1 MQISHEILDR
11 IAAAEKT
18 LRREEET
25 SIELRRLSPGAVA
38 ALREIGVM
46 RAIQPRR
53 YGGFEADP
61 RVFNEALYE
70 ISRFSSAAGWVAGVV
85 GVHSWHLGLFPDQ
98 AQQDVWGENPDA
110 WISSSYGPS
119 GTYTQVDGGF
129 ELTGR
134 WGFSSGSDHCDWAF
148 VGAMSRDH
156 GDGPPVYR
164 HFLLPRADY
173 QIHDVWDT
181 SGLAGTGS
189 NDIQVSAAFVPAH
202 RAMDTADL
210 YRLDCAGREVNTGPL
225 FDVPW
230 YSMFVNAI
238 VMPMVGMARSTLDG
252 CLDFH
257 RERVAADPGK
267 TPSPITLAELA
278 AADSQIDAA
287 RLVLQSNLGD
297 IVETVTAGRDVSIEQ
312 RQRSKRDHVSAVQ
325 WAVAGADS
333 AYMSGGPRAIK
344 LSDPMQRTWRDVHA
358 GQHHAMNLRDTP
370 HGEYG
375 AYLVSGIPG
384 GLY

>member
-1 MQISHEILDR
+1 MKISHEVLDR
-11 IAAAEKT
+11 IGDAEKA
-18 LRREEET
+18 LRVEEEP
-25 SIELRRLSPGAVA
+25 SIALRRLSPAAVQT
-38 ALREIGVM
+38 LRETGVM
-46 RAIQPRR
+46 RIIQPKR
-53 YGGFEADP
+53 YGGYEADP
-61 RVFNEALYE
+61 RVFNEALFE

-85 GVHSWHLGLFPDQ
+85 GVHSWHLGLYSDQ
-98 AQQDVWGENPDA
+98 AQQEVWGEDPDT

-119 GTYTQVDGGF
+119 GTYVEVDGGF

-189 NDIQVSAAFVPAH
+189 NDIQVSGAFVPAH
-202 RAMDTADL
+202 RAMKVDDL
-210 YRLDCAGREVNTGPL
+210 YQLACPGREVNTGPL

-230 YSMFVNAI
+230 YSMFLNAI
-238 VMPMVGMARSTLDG
+238 VMPIVGMARSTLDD

-257 RERVAADPGK
+257 RERAAADPAK
-267 TPSPITLAELA
+267 LPSPVTLVDLAE
-278 AADSQIDAA
+278 ADSHVDAA
-287 RLVLQSNLGD
+287 KLVLQTNLGD
-297 IVETVTAGRDVSIEQ
+297 IVETVDAGLDVTMAQ
-312 RQRSKRDHVSAVQ
+312 RQRAKRDHIAAVQ
-325 WAVAGADS
+325 WAVAAADN
-333 AYMSGGPRAIK
+333 AYLSGGPRSIK
-344 LSDPMQRTWRDVHA
+344 LSNSMQRTWRDVHA

-370 HGEYG
+370 HTEYG
-375 AYLVSGIPG
+375 TYLLNGEPG
-384 GLY
+384 ALF